1 MENNDKLE
9 NKDEKEK
16 IVKKKITKKGKQE
29 NPVEIPQVKKTKNV
43 KNVKIAKS
51 VKKQKEE
58 PVHTD
63 FNFEEQY
70 KKDLELL
77 EIKKKEADKA
87 LLESLPSMK
96 KITSESIDIT
106 EIDEDNTDSKM
117 KLNKFMNET
126 LNEIM
131 KQMNNETKDDKNTI
145 LSSLKNSVNDTNQQ
159 TNEEEETKSQKIKT
173 LEERGDFLDLRL
185 IEPHDYYKGFL
196 ELLTEIGPVEPI
208 DIIQFTTYVVN
219 LHNNYKQIWVV
230 EDKRYDII
238 IGSITLILENNLF
251 NKMGKYCRI
260 EDLVV
265 HDGIRKCGLGRT
277 LVNHI
282 LKIAREISC
291 FRVVLNCNEKNINFY
306 ENCGFKHDKVE
317 MTIDI
322 TPTSIF
328 RLERDIMNE
337 PNPFD
342 W

>member
-9 NKDEKEK
+9 NKDGKEK
-16 IVKKKITKKGKQE
+16 LVKKKITKKSKEE
-29 NPVEIPQVKKTKNV
+29 NLEVDIEVLPVKKTKNV
-43 KNVKIAKS
+43 KISKNVK
-51 VKKQKEE
+51 KE
-58 PVHTD
+58 PLIQAD
-63 FNFEEQY
+63 FDFGEQY
-70 KKDLELL
+70 KKDIELL
-77 EIKKKEADKA
+77 EIKKKEADQA

-96 KITSESIDIT
+96 KITSENIGTT
-106 EIDEDNTDSKM
+106 EIDDDDTDSKI

-126 LNEIM
+126 LSEIM
-131 KQMNNETKDDKNTI
+131 KQMNNDTKDDKNTI
-145 LSSLKNSVNDTNQQ
+145 LSSSKNVVNETNQK
-159 TNEEEETKSQKIKT
+159 TDEETKSQKIKK
-173 LEERGDFLDLRL
+173 LEEQGDFLDLRL

-230 EDKRYDII
+230 EDKRYNII
-238 IGSITLILENNLF
+238 IGSITLTLENNLF

-291 FRVVLNCNEKNINFY
+291 FRVILNCNEKNINFY
-306 ENCGFKHDKVE
+306 ENCGFQNDKVE

-342 W
+342 S

>member
-16 IVKKKITKKGKQE
+16 LVKKKITKKSKE
-29 NPVEIPQVKKTKNV
+29 EKAVLNIEVPQVKKTKNV
-43 KNVKIAKS
+43 KISKNVK
-51 VKKQKEE
+51 KETAIE
-58 PVHTD
+58 AD

-87 LLESLPSMK
+87 LLESLPGMK
-96 KITSESIDIT
+96 KITSETIGTT
-106 EIDEDNTDSKM
+106 EIHEDDTDSKM

-126 LNEIM
+126 LSEIM
-131 KQMNNETKDDKNTI
+131 KQMNNDTKDDKNTI
-145 LSSLKNSVNDTNQQ
+145 LSSKNFVNDTNEK
-159 TNEEEETKSQKIKT
+159 TNEDEETKSQKIKT

-230 EDKRYDII
+230 EDKRYNII

-282 LKIAREISC
+282 LKIAREINC
-291 FRVVLNCNEKNINFY
+291 FRVILNCNEKNINFY
-306 ENCGFKHDKVE
+306 ENCGFQHDKVE

-322 TPTSIF
+322 TPTTIF